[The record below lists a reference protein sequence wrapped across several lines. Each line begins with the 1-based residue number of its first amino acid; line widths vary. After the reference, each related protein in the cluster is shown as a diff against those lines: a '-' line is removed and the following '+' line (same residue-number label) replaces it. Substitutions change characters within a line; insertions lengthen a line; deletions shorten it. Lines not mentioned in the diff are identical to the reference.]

1 MTLKI
6 SHGAFDGMC
15 SEFHQ
20 WRCAIARA
28 AGYAVKEDSADETI
42 VLDWSRISDDNI
54 AGLWPAPPTDPLL
67 VLLAHSDIAGTIE
80 PADAL
85 RLADRLTELLIPGKW
100 WAVTQKFSAACRLAG
115 YRNEPLE
122 FAWDPVATMQRLI
135 EERLREELAS
145 AGPGRLEVRFPEWM
159 VHGGT
164 VH

>member
-54 AGLWPAPPTDPLL
+54 AGIWPAPPTDPLL
-67 VLLAHSDIAGTIE
+67 VLLAHS
-80 PADAL
+80 
-85 RLADRLTELLIPGKW
+85 
-100 WAVTQKFSAACRLAG
+100 
-115 YRNEPLE
+115 
-122 FAWDPVATMQRLI
+122 WDD
-135 EERLREELAS
+135 
-145 AGPGRLEVRFPEWM
+145 
-159 VHGGT
+159 
-164 VH
+164 